1 MTALRSPESTA
12 PGGGELGVGVAVPAG
27 HGGGPRQVEGP
38 ELAQHHGLEVALQQR
53 LSAWARLTVC
63 YDTIYSQ
70 CSPY

>member
-53 LSAWARLTVC
+53 LPAWAQLTSAMTV
-63 YDTIYSQ
+63 
-70 CSPY
+70 